1 MRGIWVIFLIQSL
14 KASKPNTN
22 RYKLSW
28 LSKEII
34 EDNKWVQKYAVY
46 RTSKIYKLAEFRILG
61 IANSNLAVLC
71 TLFMLEN
78 RSPRQHLETTA
89 ATQCLCGM

>member
-28 LSKEII
+28 LNKEII
-34 EDNKWVQKYAVY
+34 EENKWVQEYAVH
-46 RTSKIYKLAEFRILG
+46 RTSKIYNLAEFRILG
-61 IANSNLAVLC
+61 IANSNLAVC
-71 TLFMLEN
+71 TLLMLEN
-78 RSPRQHLETTA
+78 RSPCQRLEATA